1 MGSFSAAHWLVV
13 LIVVFILF
21 GKNRLSETMADF
33 GKGIRSFRKGLTGE
47 DVLSEQASIDPLP
60 VDPLPIE
67 PRSQEEQ
74 T

>member
-13 LIVVFILF
+13 MVVVFVLF

-33 GKGIRSFRKGLTGE
+33 GEGIRSFRKGLNE
-47 DVLSEQASIDPLP
+47 DVAQPETKVIETLP
-60 VDPLPIE
+60 ADA
-67 PRSQEEQ
+67 RSSDEQ

>member
-21 GKNRLSETMADF
+21 GKNRLSETMADL
-33 GKGIRSFRKGLTGE
+33 GKGIRSFRKGLTE
-47 DVLSEQASIDPLP
+47 DDVQPEPTSIEPLP
-60 VDPLPIE
+60 MD
-67 PRSQEEQ
+67 PRSHDEQ

>member
-13 LIVVFILF
+13 LIVVVILF

-33 GKGIRSFRKGLTGE
+33 GKGIRSFRKGLTEG
-47 DVLSEQASIDPLP
+47 DVEPELTSTGRLPIDPRTH
-60 VDPLPIE
+60 DE
-67 PRSQEEQ
+67 R